1 MPWVRTPAIASK
13 DESHPFPDRAIG
25 LPILRP
31 HPARSPRLADRGAE
45 PSPASTSDNLLYR
58 TCLGVSKPALPL
70 ADLFAQLHFFQ
81 PIPTEI

>member
-25 LPILRP
+25 LPILRS

-45 PSPASTSDNLLYR
+45 PSPASRSDNPLVWNANSGQGAS
-58 TCLGVSKPALPL
+58 GVTGRA
-70 ADLFAQLHFFQ
+70 AATIEFNE
-81 PIPTEI
+81 T